1 MLRPANRLLLER
13 AESTDLFVEGD
24 QVLAELL
31 EAVKLGHLLLR
42 LAQGGGIGKGFR
54 HGLAGHAASEAKLRI
69 MCRVA
74 VFGAVAGWL
83 TAAPGYGANGT
94 LSKSTKS
101 RNSSRSLDLCVS
113 KVARSLGMGSPLG
126 IAANLYL

>member
-1 MLRPANRLLLER
+1 MRRPANRLLLER

-69 MCRVA
+69 MCRVVVLA
-74 VFGAVAGWL
+74 QRQVGLPQRRVTALMDPVEEHPSRGTPPGAWIFA
-83 TAAPGYGANGT
+83 
-94 LSKSTKS
+94 
-101 RNSSRSLDLCVS
+101 
-113 KVARSLGMGSPLG
+113 SPKLRDR
-126 IAANLYL
+126 

>member
-74 VFGAVAGWL
+74 VFGQWQVGL
-83 TAAPGYGANGT
+83 PQRRVTALMEPCRRAP
-94 LSKSTKS
+94 KS

-113 KVARSLGMGSPLG
+113 KVARSLGIGSPLG
-126 IAANLYL
+126 IAANLYV